1 MKVFILED
9 NAERM
14 KFFWWYFGNKKFEIY
29 HADNVNDAK
38 TLFEINKPFDLF
50 LLDHDLDNQIFVEPF
65 NENTGTQFAKFLA
78 EKKID
83 DTPIIIHSYN
93 PGGAENM
100 NLILKTAMRI
110 PFPIL
115 AEKLINKE
123 ITIE

>member
-1 MKVFILED
+1 MKIFILED

-29 HADNVNDAK
+29 HADNVTDAK
-38 TLFEINKPFDLF
+38 MLFETNQPFDLF
-50 LLDHDLDNQIFVEPF
+50 LLDHDLDNQVYVDTN

-83 DTPIIIHSYN
+83 NIPIIIHSFNQY
-93 PGGAENM
+93 GAENM
-100 NLILKTAMRI
+100 NSILKTAMRI
-110 PFPIL
+110 PFPL
-115 AEKLINKE
+115 LVEKLINKE